1 MQRRFLVLGL
11 AAVAA
16 LTMGNSGCSNDV
28 DKVKHNMSEA
38 AGNFEVPRKISFYN
52 TRSDR
57 VMLEVTG
64 FCDFSNSKE
73 NSGWLNVICKKPG
86 GYVKH
91 SQFASNDTTILV
103 EHLDPSAVSQTFY
116 RYRISPLS
124 LIPDVSIVGN
134 RERN

>member
-1 MQRRFLVLGL
+1 MKRSILAIGL

-28 DKVKHNMSEA
+28 TRVKHNMSEA

-52 TRSDR
+52 TRTDR

-64 FCDFSNSKE
+64 FCDFSNSAE
-73 NSGWLNVICKKPG
+73 NPGWLNIFCKKPG

-91 SQFASNDTTILV
+91 SQFKSNDTTILV
-103 EHLDPSAVSQTFY
+103 EHLDPSAVSATFY

-124 LIPDVSIVGN
+124 LIPDVSIVGPK
-134 RERN
+134 